1 MSAVFTTIF
10 RELLRKNYRM
20 VKIDG
25 YFNLQ
30 ENLIFDYLA
39 NGV

>member
-20 VKIDG
+20 VKFDG
-25 YFNLQ
+25 NFDLQ
-30 ENLIFDYLA
+30 GKFDF
-39 NGV
+39 